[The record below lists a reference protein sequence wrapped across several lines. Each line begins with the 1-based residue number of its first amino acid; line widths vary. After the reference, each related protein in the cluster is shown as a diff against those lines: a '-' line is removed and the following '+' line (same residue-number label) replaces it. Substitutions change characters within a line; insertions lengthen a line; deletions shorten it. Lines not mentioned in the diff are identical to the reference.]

1 MFPQLTN
8 FLLLTNGESTHEPK
22 IEAPTPQETKLVKY
36 ISSNKFSTTDHA
48 LTQAVHS
55 RRFSHVRRY
64 AMLQQSDAEDRL
76 LGDDDADDEDDVP
89 PLDLNPDRPGR
100 GGRLAVED
108 DDDRSD
114 LFQPG

>member
-1 MFPQLTN
+1 
-8 FLLLTNGESTHEPK
+8 
-22 IEAPTPQETKLVKY
+22 
-36 ISSNKFSTTDHA
+36 
-48 LTQAVHS
+48 
-55 RRFSHVRRY
+55 
-64 AMLQQSDAEDRL
+64 MLQQSDAEDRL